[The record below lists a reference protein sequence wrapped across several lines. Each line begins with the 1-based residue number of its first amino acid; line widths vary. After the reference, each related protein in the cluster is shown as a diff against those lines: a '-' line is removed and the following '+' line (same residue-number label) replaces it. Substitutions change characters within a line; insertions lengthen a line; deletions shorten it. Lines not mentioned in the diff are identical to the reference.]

1 MTRPLA
7 TAVPDEPEIRA
18 IDVSLMVKV
27 FYVFAVL
34 GLASLAISLGGQWFG
49 RSIAMGG
56 HSEDPSI
63 RNVIIGDDVIAVP
76 ANAIRF
82 EQARRSGAAK
92 RLDLYLRW
100 PLMDGYSETARDDF
114 NHAAGTRRIIFV
126 SFEERSMSRDM
137 SGRFAPIYG
146 KLIAEPGRAG
156 PNGITFYAFTETS
169 GYLNE
174 VLAVAESQGQAPFVA
189 RCLSGPDAE
198 DAFAPCERD
207 IHVGKDLSLS
217 YRFPRELLE
226 PWPALEAS
234 VRAAATRLLKT
245 GS

>member
-1 MTRPLA
+1 
-7 TAVPDEPEIRA
+7 
-18 IDVSLMVKV
+18 
-27 FYVFAVL
+27 
-34 GLASLAISLGGQWFG
+34 
-49 RSIAMGG
+49 
-56 HSEDPSI
+56 
-63 RNVIIGDDVIAVP
+63 
-76 ANAIRF
+76 
-82 EQARRSGAAK
+82 
-92 RLDLYLRW
+92 
-100 PLMDGYSETARDDF
+100 
-114 NHAAGTRRIIFV
+114 
-126 SFEERSMSRDM
+126 MSRDM

-189 RCLSGPDAE
+189 RCLSGPDAV
-198 DAFAPCERD
+198 DALAPCERD

-226 PWPALEAS
+226 HWPALEAS
-234 VRAAATRLLKT
+234 VREAASRFLKT